1 MLLGVHK
8 EAEDDDGLHGDGIG
22 EIEIERI
29 PTHVVAVRRKDL
41 VPAIERLQKFTEVHS
56 AGDVMVAEA
65 LPEVSGVHEQLLG
78 DEVLQNGFFSGG
90 LGNMQIKCSSSCS
103 TLGSEG
109 VPATMNGFHHAN
121 QEILD
126 FSVTS
131 TRSLSLEAPSASY
144 FHGAQQG
151 LHPPSVGRPGSS
163 QGRLSSP
170 KGGTAEF
177 FQGSFGSHGGNSEGA
192 GISSG
197 SLPLYISMPHQRD
210 VGMLSGYVKPDP
222 TAWYVNPGR
231 STNRVS
237 DVSQDTL
244 KDLKRNGSGPVSS
257 EVSIDG
263 QLNHAVTQ
271 NPAPIGDS
279 ESMVVTNQE
288 FCDVRLQGA
297 EVIKQWSPGAQRN
310 IKSLWE
316 MRSTAKVSGVQSV
329 EDGALSLGLQSGCS
343 SASKPNTDSEF
354 ESEFLY
360 NHDGHQ
366 GSSGVVSEGTLDGS
380 PAHEDLNGATDDGES
395 LDANS
400 KSEDNEAAEQGDDV
414 WEGAMFPFCEEDC

>member
-1 MLLGVHK
+1 MVGHDLPSFNSQSCRTEFLLIFWMKITSLGC
-8 EAEDDDGLHGDGIG
+8 AET
-22 EIEIERI
+22 
-29 PTHVVAVRRKDL
+29 P
-41 VPAIERLQKFTEVHS
+41 
-56 AGDVMVAEA
+56 
-65 LPEVSGVHEQLLG
+65 
-78 DEVLQNGFFSGG
+78 
-90 LGNMQIKCSSSCS
+90 
-103 TLGSEG
+103 
-109 VPATMNGFHHAN
+109 
-121 QEILD
+121 D

-131 TRSLSLEAPSASY
+131 THSLSLEAPSASY
-144 FHGAQQG
+144 FPGAQQG

-210 VGMLSGYVKPDP
+210 VEMLSGYVKPDP
-222 TAWYVNPGR
+222 IAWYVNPGR

-237 DVSQDTL
+237 NVSQDTL

-271 NPAPIGDS
+271 NPAPIGDA

-288 FCDVRLQGA
+288 FCDVRLQGT

-366 GSSGVVSEGTLDGS
+366 GSSGIVSEGTLDGS
-380 PAHEDLNGATDDGES
+380 PVHEDLNGATDDGES
-395 LDANS
+395 VDANS

-414 WEGAMFPFCEEDC
+414 WEGALFPFCEEGKSILPRAQLMFQN